1 MTMEHDVEFNSIYKP
16 MGRGV
21 HVGDQGPCFWTYD
34 VTTTSKESGRLTS
47 NKLQEQTR

>member
-1 MTMEHDVEFNSIYKP
+1 MTMEHDVEFKSIYKP

-21 HVGDQGPCFWTYD
+21 GDQGPCIWTYD

-47 NKLQEQTR
+47 NNLQEQTR